1 MLSQLIEKISSTGAW
16 LSALSCAA
24 CFPVL
29 GSIASTMGLGFLSQ
43 FEGVA
48 INTLLPLFAT
58 IALVGNAL
66 NWWKHKQ
73 HIRGA
78 LSLIAPM
85 VVLLTLYPLWQYPW
99 GTYLFYVALTLMLI
113 MSLMDMFKPARPT
126 ECQI

>member
-1 MLSQLIEKISSTGAW
+1 MFRQLIEKIGSAGTW

-29 GSIASTMGLGFLSQ
+29 GSIASTVGLGFLAQ

-48 INTLLPLFAT
+48 INTLLPIFAT
-58 IALVGNAL
+58 VTLVGNAF

-78 LSLIAPM
+78 LSVIAPM
-85 VVLLTLYPLWQYPW
+85 AVLLTLYPLWKYGW
-99 GTYLFYVALTLMLI
+99 STYLFYAALTLMLI
-113 MSLMDMFKPARPT
+113 MSLIDIFKPARPP